1 MELHNRKW
9 SYSETG
15 YGLGIFRKGCLFEK
29 ETKVVMKERESEIFI
44 GWILSWRN
52 NFIIDAILKTVR

>member
-1 MELHNRKW
+1 MA
-9 SYSETG
+9 
-15 YGLGIFRKGCLFEK
+15 LGFLERAVSSKK